1 VIIFEKNTGKGRFST
16 RLILIS
22 VSFCELYKSYISYSM
37 LDIAETLVLL
47 SSSCIFGSMKVIDFE
62 QAEEHIAYKK
72 YTC

>member
-1 VIIFEKNTGKGRFST
+1 
-16 RLILIS
+16 
-22 VSFCELYKSYISYSM
+22 M